1 MASPAN
7 ANVEGAAE
15 QLGKLGFKSEP
26 RPKCKQI
33 DVLQEYEKAD
43 KDKKSASFVVVG
55 KWPTAWLGSFN
66 SSNYT
71 FLTCRIRARRCG
83 EEYVDGPF
91 TIRAQVCGQNY
102 G

>member
-7 ANVEGAAE
+7 ANVEGVAE
-15 QLGKLGFKSEP
+15 QLGKLGYKSEP

-55 KWPTAWLGSFN
+55 K
-66 SSNYT
+66 
-71 FLTCRIRARRCG
+71 
-83 EEYVDGPF
+83 
-91 TIRAQVCGQNY
+91 
-102 G
+102 